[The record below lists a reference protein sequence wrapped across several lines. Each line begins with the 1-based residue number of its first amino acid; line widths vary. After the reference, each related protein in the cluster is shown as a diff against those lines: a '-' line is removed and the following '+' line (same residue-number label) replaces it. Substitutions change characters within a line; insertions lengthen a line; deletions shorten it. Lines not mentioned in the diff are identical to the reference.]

1 MTGVVYFITV
11 VGLTMFA
18 NLTTPAFAAQQD
30 CIAEVNACQEANCPG
45 GQGTTE
51 EQDMACLRNCSN
63 NFSGCVAAGGS
74 DVGSDVNPTTP
85 IKSKPIAI
93 RPPNSGGK
101 SQQ

>member
-51 EQDMACLRNCSN
+51 EQHMACAFHTVDVLELDL
-63 NFSGCVAAGGS
+63 SG
-74 DVGSDVNPTTP
+74 
-85 IKSKPIAI
+85 
-93 RPPNSGGK
+93 R
-101 SQQ
+101 